1 MLKTDEDALICDL
14 AETYH
19 IYDWKSYPLKL
30 IATLAAGL
38 RDDSRI
44 KMRLAGC
51 RVRPLFFLSAMM
63 ADALNI
69 LVWQNTE
76 DGHKG
81 RNAPDRITRTL
92 LGGADKEN
100 GNIAAFDTPEEFE
113 RRRKEIIEEIN
124 HERAG

>member
-1 MLKTDEDALICDL
+1 MILAGMLKTDEDALICDL

-19 IYDWKSYPLKL
+19 IYDWQSYPLGL

-51 RVRPLFFLSAMM
+51 RVRPLFFLSA
-63 ADALNI
+63 AD
-69 LVWQNTE
+69 TE
-76 DGHKG
+76 
-81 RNAPDRITRTL
+81 
-92 LGGADKEN
+92 EN
-100 GNIAAFDTPEEFE
+100 GDTAAFDTPEEFE
-113 RRRKEIIEEIN
+113 RRRKEIVEELK